1 MVTDN
6 DPVTRMVLV
15 AVLQEM
21 GFNAEVAED
30 EAAALDAARRAMPDL
45 FILGVQTPQLDGF
58 ETCAAIREIPGG
70 EDVPI
75 LILTRRDDLPS
86 IERAFEVGATDFV
99 TKPIDAALLQKR
111 LRFQM
116 RASGAFRE
124 VNDALAELQESRRRL
139 DRSQQLARLGD
150 WEWNLETDRLILSV
164 QASEIMD
171 CASDPPSSS
180 LDFFARC
187 VHPDDRDTASKSLQ
201 KVHETSK
208 SVQFEHRVL
217 DGERVV
223 HHFLEADE
231 PIPGEGRTAAGTVQD
246 ITDRKRAEEQI
257 RQLAFY
263 DSLTGLPNRRLLE
276 DHLGK
281 ALEWANHSGTR
292 VGLLFVDLDRF
303 KRVNDTFGHMAGDQI
318 LREVAERLLSS
329 VRFSDSLARA
339 PRSVATQ
346 TSVSRFGGDE
356 FAVVLSGLR
365 DGQDAGRVAQRLLG
379 TLRRP
384 FTVQRQEVTLGASI
398 GISICPTDG
407 TDSVSLFRKA
417 DMAMHHAKERGRDNH
432 QFFSASMNQA
442 ALRAMEIERSL
453 SEALEQNR
461 MVLFCQPLVRADSG
475 EIIRAE
481 ALVRMREPSGELVPP
496 GEFIPI
502 AEERG
507 LIITLGT
514 WVLRAACH
522 QLAIW
527 HAAGWG
533 SGRISVNISSQE
545 LRQSGFLQVVS
556 EALNQAGVEP
566 RFLEIEISESVLL
579 DERGLKALEGLR
591 RMGIS
596 IAIDDFGTDSFS
608 LSCLSR
614 TRVDV
619 LKIDRSFIGDIGR
632 GGSAIVSA
640 IIAMARELGC
650 SVVAKGVETDQELD
664 FLREHGCDTLQGFR
678 CGRPVAAEEFSWQ
691 GPRS

>member
-1 MVTDN
+1 MRDSQVPRTRLRAMVTDN
-6 DPVTRMVLV
+6 DPVTRMVLA

-21 GFNAEVAED
+21 GFNAQVAED

-45 FILGVQTPQLDGF
+45 FILDVQMPQLDGF

-75 LILTRRDDLPS
+75 LIVTRRDDLPC

-124 VNDALAELQESRRRL
+124 VNDALAELQASRRRL

-231 PIPGEGRTAAGTVQD
+231 PIPGEGRTVAGTVQD

-303 KRVNDTFGHMAGDQI
+303 KRVNDTLGHMAGDQI

-339 PRSVATQ
+339 PRSVAAQ

-379 TLRRP
+379 NSAPTFHRP
-384 FTVQRQEVTLGASI
+384 ATGGDTRSQHRNRDLSNGWHGQRVPVPEGGHGDASRQGEGARQ
-398 GISICPTDG
+398 PP
-407 TDSVSLFRKA
+407 
-417 DMAMHHAKERGRDNH
+417 
-432 QFFSASMNQA
+432 
-442 ALRAMEIERSL
+442 
-453 SEALEQNR
+453 
-461 MVLFCQPLVRADSG
+461 VLQR
-475 EIIRAE
+475 
-481 ALVRMREPSGELVPP
+481 
-496 GEFIPI
+496 
-502 AEERG
+502 
-507 LIITLGT
+507 
-514 WVLRAACH
+514 
-522 QLAIW
+522 
-527 HAAGWG
+527 
-533 SGRISVNISSQE
+533 
-545 LRQSGFLQVVS
+545 
-556 EALNQAGVEP
+556 
-566 RFLEIEISESVLL
+566 L
-579 DERGLKALEGLR
+579 DERSRSPSHGDREIAERGAGAEPHGALLPAAGTHRLR
-591 RMGIS
+591 RDHPGGGPGAHARAQRRARAPRRIHPHCRGERPDHHAGRLGSSRRLPSARHLASRGMGIGKNLRQHLGS
-596 IAIDDFGTDSFS
+596 GAPSERLPPG
-608 LSCLSR
+608 R
-614 TRVDV
+614 Q
-619 LKIDRSFIGDIGR
+619 RSAEPGR
-632 GGSAIVSA
+632 G
-640 IIAMARELGC
+640 
-650 SVVAKGVETDQELD
+650 
-664 FLREHGCDTLQGFR
+664 
-678 CGRPVAAEEFSWQ
+678 
-691 GPRS
+691 